1 MDRHLKIYA
10 KKGYL
15 FAEIEFR
22 YGIRNKVTAV
32 IKEYSMYESEDPETG
47 EITYNTLSPYITDR
61 EYVTFRQFKNMEEL
75 KQHDIDFAKNE
86 LRYNRMDSLSEY
98 TFTYG
103 QEMQQARYFIGHDH
117 MNFKMGVADIQY
129 NFEANTKHLKFL
141 SGQSLRWD
149 FELDGDCL
157 ETNLDLL
164 ARVPIYD
171 REGNMWEPAYYDIA
185 TVDSW

>member
-15 FAEIEFR
+15 FAEIHFR
-22 YGIRNKVTAV
+22 YGIRKKVTAV

-61 EYVTFRQFKNMEEL
+61 EYVTFRQFKSMDEL

-86 LRYNRMDSLSEY
+86 LRYNRMDSVDDY

-103 QEMQQARYFIGHDH
+103 QEIQQARYFIGRNHT
-117 MNFKMGVADIQY
+117 NYILGVADIQY
-129 NFEANTKHLKFL
+129 NFEENTKRLKFL
-141 SGQSLRWD
+141 SGQGFGHD
-149 FELDGDCL
+149 FDLEGDCL
-157 ETNLDLL
+157 ETNLDLI
-164 ARVPIYD
+164 ARLPFYD
-171 REGNMWEPAYYDIA
+171 QGEPWYLPQYDIA